1 MRIDSLLL
9 KSLEFKRSDGQKV
22 KVTEIPLLK
31 EDDPHFFMANLRLE
45 IFLKTLYCSKRK
57 KNVYSFRDYLKRAL
71 KWQDYLAIYQQ
82 DELKHNA

>member
-1 MRIDSLLL
+1 MLL

-45 IFLKTLYCSKRK
+45 IFLRRSIAQSGKKTSTPLGTT
-57 KNVYSFRDYLKRAL
+57 
-71 KWQDYLAIYQQ
+71 
-82 DELKHNA
+82 